1 MTQQAPIT
9 IEHPPKAPSMYYEQL
24 RSDYE
29 KRLDRQL
36 NHRRQVSPYW
46 SAEQLNQAQYMS
58 RDESSGSI
66 GVDSSGVNS
75 SFTRKSSMK
84 KQVRFQVYNAKNLT
98 TMQEMR
104 EQKMS
109 ELDRFSRERV
119 LQQTVLE
126 LKQKQQP

>member
-1 MTQQAPIT
+1 
-9 IEHPPKAPSMYYEQL
+9 
-24 RSDYE
+24 
-29 KRLDRQL
+29 
-36 NHRRQVSPYW
+36 
-46 SAEQLNQAQYMS
+46 
-58 RDESSGSI
+58 
-66 GVDSSGVNS
+66 
-75 SFTRKSSMK
+75 MK

-126 LKQKQQP
+126 LKQKQHP

>member
-1 MTQQAPIT
+1 
-9 IEHPPKAPSMYYEQL
+9 
-24 RSDYE
+24 
-29 KRLDRQL
+29 
-36 NHRRQVSPYW
+36 
-46 SAEQLNQAQYMS
+46 MS
-58 RDESSGSI
+58 RDESCGSI